1 MSQEENTNEPSD
13 ASAGPD
19 AARESGSVT
28 RNGLPLGPGSLTW
41 RYLGDVR
48 NVLVAT
54 RAGVLQTM
62 HPAISA
68 GLVDH
73 SDFFVNPWNRLLRS
87 AGPILGVVYDA
98 RPTSTAGK
106 VRDYHGSIK
115 GQDASG
121 RRYHALDP
129 KTYYWAHATFFEGQ
143 IAAQELFGEP
153 LTRAQKEQLYRE
165 SITWYARYG
174 MTMAPVPPDYA
185 AFEAYW
191 DDVLENVLEE
201 TKVAR
206 VSVQKP
212 KRKMPAPYK
221 IMRGPIWWVLR
232 PIVVDGSLFLTR
244 ATLPAKARA
253 KLGLT
258 FDADDEKALARFAS
272 VVRFAFR
279 FVPERLRYMPRAYR
293 GMETARRAPPSA
305 TEPASASV

>member
-1 MSQEENTNEPSD
+1 MSQKDPSSAPNEPPEH
-13 ASAGPD
+13 APD
-19 AARESGSVT
+19 RGAARPSA
-28 RNGLPLGPGSLTW
+28 PLGPGSLTW
-41 RYLGDVR
+41 KYLGDVR

-54 RAGVLQTM
+54 RAGVLQSM

-68 GLVDH
+68 GLVEH
-73 SDFFVNPWNRLLRS
+73 SDFFANPWNRLLRS
-87 AGPILGVVYDA
+87 AGPILGVVYDT
-98 RPTSTAGK
+98 RPESTAGK

-115 GQDASG
+115 GEDAAG

-174 MTMAPVPPDYA
+174 MTMNPVPEDYA
-185 AFEAYW
+185 AFERYW
-191 DDVLENVLEE
+191 DDVLENVLEN

-212 KRKMPAPYK
+212 KRKMPAPYPF
-221 IMRGPIWWVLR
+221 MRGPIWWALR

-244 ATLPAKARA
+244 ATLPKRARE
-253 KLGLT
+253 KLGLE
-258 FDADDEKALARFAS
+258 FSASDEAKLRRFGR
-272 VVRFAFR
+272 VVRWGFR
-279 FVPERLRYMPRAYR
+279 ILPERLRYMPRAYR
-293 GMETARRAPPSA
+293 GMVAARRAA
-305 TEPASASV
+305 